1 MQRLKTFHG
10 KKNEKRAIS
19 RAMPAESALLSN
31 VAVAKRLIALRRSV
45 AGDNQTRFAA
55 LIGIE
60 VKTWNASERTGN
72 LSRKTAVL
80 LCNKFPGL
88 TLDWLYRGVEDGL
101 SVARQRSL
109 AAAETNLTS
118 VGLRG

>member
-1 MQRLKTFHG
+1 MQRLKSFHG
-10 KKNEKRAIS
+10 EKIWKRAMS
-19 RAMPAESALLSN
+19 RFMAADPELMSN
-31 VAVAKRLIALRRSV
+31 EAVARRLIALRHSV
-45 AGDNQTRFAA
+45 AGDNQTRFAIK
-55 LIGIE
+55 IGIE

-72 LSRKTAVL
+72 LSRKTANL
-80 LCNKFPGL
+80 LCDKIAGL

-101 SVARQRSL
+101 TVALQRSL